1 MTTTKRHARQVGI
14 VHLLRSR
21 EWVSAASLAQRF
33 EVAPRTIYRDI
44 EELCAA
50 GVPIESVP
58 GPEGGYRLASDQPL
72 SPLTLEADE
81 ALKLYVIS
89 LLDRSD
95 DAATTTG
102 IEGFTNAYSREA
114 LRRLSQ
120 RIYFDTADWYWK
132 DEGSGHLPVVRQAL
146 LTGTAV
152 KMSTRVK
159 GTNEPATSIVK
170 PYGIIWKSGE
180 WFLVAA
186 PIDEQPERYRLN
198 LVDQLSPTDLRFS
211 YPEQFQLREW
221 WAVEMEAYGKG
232 EVLVQL
238 RVAPTARDEMARLTL
253 KSNSKLIST
262 PDGGLTIK
270 LYVDRWEWL
279 IPLVTSYGADVLI
292 EEPEALRHAVI
303 AHLARALDA
312 YDQAVFNRD
321 SGPESERSSYRNDD
335 SRLRST
341 RGRASIGDLHA

>member
-1 MTTTKRHARQVGI
+1 MTTTKRHARHVGI

-21 EWVSAASLAQRF
+21 EWVSAATLAQRF
-33 EVAPRTIYRDI
+33 EVAARTIYRDI

-50 GVPIESVP
+50 GIPIESVP

-81 ALKLYVIS
+81 ALKLYVVS
-89 LLDRSD
+89 LLDHSRES
-95 DAATTTG
+95 AGSSG
-102 IEGFTNAYSREA
+102 IDGLTNAYSREA

-152 KMSTRVK
+152 KLSTRIK
-159 GTNEPATSIVK
+159 GSSEPATSIVK
-170 PYGIIWKSGE
+170 PYGIVWKSGE

-186 PIDEQPERYRLN
+186 PIDEEPTRYRLN
-198 LVDQLSPTDLRFS
+198 LVDLLSPTDLRFT
-211 YPEQFQLREW
+211 YPDQFQLRGW
-221 WAVEMEAYGKG
+221 WAEAMEAYGKG
-232 EVLVQL
+232 DVLVHL
-238 RVAPTARDEMARLTL
+238 RAGPKARDELARLTL
-253 KSNSKLIST
+253 KSNSKVSAT
-262 PDGGLTIK
+262 PDGGLDIR

-279 IPLVTSYGADVLI
+279 IPLVTSYGADVLV
-292 EEPEALRHAVI
+292 EEPTVLREAVI

-312 YDQAVFNRD
+312 YDQAVFNED
-321 SGPESERSSYRNDD
+321 SGPPTDAEDYRNDD

-341 RGRASIGDLHA
+341 RGRASIGDTT